1 MRGLVV
7 LALVWAVA
15 LLAQWLAFSWW
26 RRSVAAGLLAVYV
39 AAALASPADALRPV
53 ADAAGH
59 LFQARGQSALMRA
72 LTILDG
78 VAVAAAILGVVFAVK
93 GAVAEAAGDAYY
105 RIDPDSA
112 RPQIVHGGRV
122 PGTRLAVSWTRE
134 VLDRDDEDRSA
145 VAALIRVVVAA
156 LGAVVV
162 YYALA
167 AGLVAVYLRRG
178 LARAAALPDANH
190 FQIAFWLLIGGS
202 IVTALWKARR
212 WQEAVHVILVG
223 VGDHEWALSS
233 WRHGL
238 GRVAVDLY
246 AHPDAAVASVGGA
259 ILTAG
264 TAPADVKARR
274 GWTCRGLLIAPS
286 PAGWPPD
293 RPGSPTHAA
302 DCAAWFARL
311 HACVDAGHFDALPAL
326 TGMRGRAPEPTP
338 VERVMRRALE
348 HDALPVEY
356 DRGVPKDGT
365 TPASQDRGDYYWPD
379 AALRVQGDLLLI
391 CVELDG
397 KEHLLPGRE
406 ERDEQRDIFFGAHGW
421 YVLRIFTKG
430 WDPVHWQRDLVRDV
444 RRLVTTHELACRA
457 ARGTRRDR
465 A

>member
-1 MRGLVV
+1 
-7 LALVWAVA
+7 
-15 LLAQWLAFSWW
+15 
-26 RRSVAAGLLAVYV
+26 
-39 AAALASPADALRPV
+39 
-53 ADAAGH
+53 
-59 LFQARGQSALMRA
+59 MRA

-78 VAVAAAILGVVFAVK
+78 VAVAAAILGVVVAVK
-93 GAVAEAAGDAYY
+93 GPVAEAAGDDYY
-105 RIDPDSA
+105 RIAPDSA
-112 RPQIVHGGRV
+112 RPQIVHGGRM
-122 PGTRLAVSWTRE
+122 PGTHLGVSWTRE

-145 VAALIRVVVAA
+145 VATLIRVAVAA
-156 LGAVVV
+156 VGAVVV

-167 AGLVAVYLRRG
+167 AGLVAVYARRG
-178 LARAAALPDANH
+178 LARAATLPDANH
-190 FQIAFWLLIGGS
+190 FQVAFWLLIGGA
-202 IVTALWKARR
+202 IAAAVWEARHR
-212 WQEAVHVILVG
+212 QEAVHVVLVG
-223 VGDHEWALSS
+223 VGDREWALSS

-246 AHPDAAVASVGGA
+246 AHPDAPAAPAGGA
-259 ILTAG
+259 VLAVGTAPVA
-264 TAPADVKARR
+264 APADVTARR

-293 RPGSPTHAA
+293 RPGSPTYAA
-302 DCAAWFARL
+302 DCAAWFARI
-311 HACVDAGHFDALPAL
+311 HDRVDAGHFGALPAL
-326 TGMRGRAPEPTP
+326 AGMRGRVPEPTV

-365 TPASQDRGDYYWPD
+365 TPGSQDRGDYYWPD
-379 AALRVQGDLLLI
+379 AALRVRGDLLLI

-406 ERDEQRDIFFGAHGW
+406 ERDEQRDAFFGAHGW

-457 ARGTRRDR
+457 ARGTLQNRT
-465 A
+465 